1 MSGKILLVLH
11 QPHSE
16 SGRVG
21 GMLTQLGYEL
31 DVRRPCSGDPLPETL
46 DAHAGAIVFGGPM
59 SANDEIEFIRR
70 ELDWMPR
77 AAESGRPLLGIC
89 LGAQL
94 MARAAGGSVAPH
106 AEGHHEIGY
115 YALHPTEAGRDLFDG
130 PMQVFHWHGEGIT
143 LPQSAVQLAT
153 GDLFPVQAF
162 RLGRT
167 AFGLQFHPEVTR
179 AQMERWT
186 TRAAHKLV
194 LPGAQSREA
203 IEQGWQAHD
212 AALERW
218 LERFLARWLAVTA

>member
-1 MSGKILLVLH
+1 MPDPILLVLH

-21 GMLTQLGYEL
+21 AMLEAQGYTL
-31 DVRRPCSGDPLPETL
+31 DVRRPCSGEPLPETL
-46 DAHAGAIVFGGPM
+46 DDHAGAIVFGGPM
-59 SANDEIEFIRR
+59 SANDELDFIRR
-70 ELDWMPR
+70 ELEWIPG
-77 AAESGRPLLGIC
+77 ATASGRPLLGIC

-94 MARAAGGSVAPH
+94 IARAAGGRVAPH
-106 AEGHHEIGY
+106 ADGHHEIGY
-115 YALHPTEAGRDLFDG
+115 YAVHPTEAGRDLFAG

-143 LPQSAVQLAT
+143 LPHSATHLAS
-153 GDLFPVQAF
+153 GELFPVQAF
-162 RLGRT
+162 RVNGN
-167 AFGLQFHPEVTR
+167 AYGLQFHPEVTR

-218 LERFLARWLAVTA
+218 LDGFLRHWLAAKA

>member
-1 MSGKILLVLH
+1 MLGKILLVLH

-31 DVRRPCSGDPLPETL
+31 DVRRPCSGDPLPDTL
-46 DAHAGAIVFGGPM
+46 AEHAGAIVFGGPM
-59 SANDEIEFIRR
+59 SANDELEFIRR
-70 ELDWMPR
+70 ELDWIPH
-77 AAESGRPLLGIC
+77 AAGSGKPLLGIC

-94 MARAAGGSVAPH
+94 IARAAGGRVGPH

-115 YALHPTEAGRDLFDG
+115 YRLQPTEAGRDLFDG

-143 LPQSAVQLAT
+143 LPDSAVHLAE
-153 GDLFPVQAF
+153 GEMFPVQAF
-162 RLGRT
+162 RLGSSVY
-167 AFGLQFHPEVTR
+167 GLQFHPEVTR

-203 IEQGWQAHD
+203 IEQGWHAHD
-212 AALERW
+212 ARLERW
-218 LERFLARWLAVTA
+218 LEGFLPRWLAVTA